1 MKKTK
6 QPTMLYTKIKARR
19 KQICGLFSR
28 FLRGDEEILER
39 RGKRRKKA
47 ILEVKGDGRAC
58 GRKDGF

>member
-1 MKKTK
+1 MHN
-6 QPTMLYTKIKARR
+6 
-19 KQICGLFSR
+19 CGLFSR